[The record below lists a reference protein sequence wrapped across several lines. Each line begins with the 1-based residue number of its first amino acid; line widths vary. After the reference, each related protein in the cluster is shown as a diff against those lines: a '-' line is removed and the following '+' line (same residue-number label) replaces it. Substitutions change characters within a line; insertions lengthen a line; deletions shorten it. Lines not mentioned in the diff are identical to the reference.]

1 MMDGSQPCSLFL
13 LPPSHL
19 QPGLLYRE
27 DRQPKDH
34 SRSKFNNCD
43 HPARKQA
50 PCGQSLRARCDSQWP
65 AYTAPPADQDRICSR
80 CEDGT
85 EGMDG
90 GDDGRGLGA
99 ATVQAVCRRACRRLV
114 NTTRDDTERCA
125 VESKFQPQCNY
136 PPRKRGVPSPG
147 TAIHVR
153 RRKINSF

>member
-1 MMDGSQPCSLFL
+1 MTAHSPVPCSSSHH
-13 LPPSHL
+13 PSCSL
-19 QPGLLYRE
+19 ASFTGKTESIKVTADQNSTIVTIP
-27 DRQPKDH
+27 
-34 SRSKFNNCD
+34 
-43 HPARKQA
+43 QA
-50 PCGQSLRARCDSQWP
+50 PCGQSLRARGDSQWP

-90 GDDGRGLGA
+90 GNDGLGLGA
-99 ATVQAVCRRACRRLV
+99 ATVQAVCGRACRRLV